1 MNQHSHNFGDLLR
14 TWRTRRRMSQLDLAS
29 EAEVSQRH
37 LSFVESGRAAPSRD
51 MVLKLSEHLDVPL
64 RERNQL
70 LLAAGFAPSY
80 GERPLGDPSLDAAR
94 KAVDLVLKGH
104 EPNPAIAVDRHWNMV
119 AANASIA
126 PFLEGVADLKL
137 LEPPVNVLRLS
148 LHPKGLAPRIVNL
161 AEWRAHLLE
170 RISRLIE
177 VTGDPVLEAL
187 ETELATYPGGVT
199 KTRIVHDETSRIVH
213 PLRIRAGDTV
223 LSFISTITV
232 FGTPLDVTL
241 SELAIES
248 FFPADEETRQALLQL
263 NSASA

>member
-1 MNQHSHNFGDLLR
+1 MNQSTQNFGDLLR

-37 LSFVESGRAAPSRD
+37 LSFVESGRATPSRD
-51 MVLKLSEHLDVPL
+51 MVLKLSDHLDVPL

-70 LLAAGFAPSY
+70 LLAAGFAPSF

-119 AANASIA
+119 AANASIT
-126 PFLEGVADLKL
+126 PFLEGVADPKL

-148 LHPKGLAPRIVNL
+148 LHPKGLAPRIINL

-170 RISRLIE
+170 RVSRLIE
-177 VTGDPVLEAL
+177 ATGDPVLEAL
-187 ETELATYPGGVT
+187 EGELAAYPAGVT
-199 KTRIVHDETSRIVH
+199 KTRVVHDDTSRIVH
-213 PLRIRAGDTV
+213 PLRIRAGDAV

-248 FFPADEETRQALLQL
+248 FFPADEATRLALRDVS
-263 NSASA
+263 SASA